1 MAITTATTL
10 PARALRRARGAER
23 SPGEPRH
30 VAYLYVL
37 PGLAVFAAFVL
48 LPLIHSGWI
57 SLFAWDGITAGEWVA
72 LDNYAAVFTDAD
84 LRAAFLH
91 ALVLLVF
98 YAVFP
103 VITGLLLAAAMS
115 RAPVR
120 GLAAFRTILFLPQV
134 IALVVVAVIWRMI
147 YAPDGGLINGAL
159 GAIGLDGLRQNWLGD
174 FDLALP
180 AVGLIGTWV
189 MYGLAMVLFT
199 AGVQKIPQSLYD
211 AARVDGAGP
220 VREFFAVTLPG
231 LRAELAVAL
240 TLTTIA
246 ALRNFDLV
254 YITTGGG
261 PGDSTSVP
269 AFEVYDRAFQA
280 GEVGG
285 ASAVGVCL
293 AFVIFLLSFA
303 INRFA
308 DRGAR

>member
-1 MAITTATTL
+1 MSL
-10 PARALRRARGAER
+10 PSRAAPRRTGAGER
-23 SPGEPRH
+23 PPGEPRR
-30 VAYLYVL
+30 VAYLYIL
-37 PGLAVFAAFVL
+37 PGLAVFVAFVL

-57 SLFAWDGITAGEWVA
+57 SLFAWDGITAGEWVG
-72 LDNYAAVFTDAD
+72 LDNYSAVVSDPE
-84 LRAAFLH
+84 LRSAFVH
-91 ALVLLVF
+91 ALVLLIF
-98 YAVFP
+98 YSGLP
-103 VITGLLLAAAMS
+103 IVIGLLLAAAMS

-120 GLAAFRTILFLPQV
+120 GLTAFRTILFLPQV
-134 IALVVVAVIWRMI
+134 IALVVVAVMWRMI
-147 YAPDGGLINGAL
+147 YAPDGGLINASL
-159 GAIGLDGLRQNWLGD
+159 EAIGLGALAQNWLGD
-174 FDLALP
+174 FNIALP

-199 AGVQKIPQSLYD
+199 AGVQKIPRSLYD

-220 VREFFAVTLPG
+220 IREFFAVTLPG
-231 LRAELAVAL
+231 LRAELAVAM

-261 PGDSTSVP
+261 PGGATSVP
-269 AFEVYDRAFQA
+269 AYEVYDRAFQS

-293 AFVIFLLSFA
+293 AAVIFVLAFA

-308 DRGAR
+308 ERGAR

>member
-1 MAITTATTL
+1 VA
-10 PARALRRARGAER
+10 P
-23 SPGEPRH
+23 PGEPRR
-30 VAYLYVL
+30 VAYLYIL
-37 PGLAVFAAFVL
+37 PGFAVFVAFVA

-57 SLFAWDGITAGEWVA
+57 SLFAWDGITPGEWVA
-72 LDNYAAVFTDAD
+72 FDNYKAIVTDPA
-84 LRAAFLH
+84 LRSAFVH
-91 ALVLLVF
+91 ALVLLIF
-98 YAVFP
+98 YAFLP
-103 VITGLLLAAAMS
+103 IVIGLVLAAAMS

-134 IALVVVAVIWRMI
+134 IALVVVAVMWRMI

-159 GAIGLDGLRQNWLGD
+159 SAIGLGSLTQNWLGS
-174 FDLALP
+174 FNLALP

-231 LRAELAVAL
+231 LRAEIAVAL

-254 YITTGGG
+254 YITTRGG
-261 PGDSTSVP
+261 PGGSTTVP
-269 AFEVYDRAFQA
+269 AYVVYDRAFKS

-293 AFVIFLLSFA
+293 AAVIFVLAFG

-308 DRGAR
+308 ERGAR

>member
-1 MAITTATTL
+1 VA
-10 PARALRRARGAER
+10 P
-23 SPGEPRH
+23 PGEPRR
-30 VAYLYVL
+30 VAYLYIL
-37 PGLAVFAAFVL
+37 PGFAVFVAFVL

-57 SLFAWDGITAGEWVA
+57 SLFAWDGITPGEWVA
-72 LDNYAAVFTDAD
+72 FDNYKAIVTDPA
-84 LRAAFLH
+84 LRSAFVH
-91 ALVLLVF
+91 ALVLLIF
-98 YAVFP
+98 YAFLP
-103 VITGLLLAAAMS
+103 IVIGLVLAAAMS

-134 IALVVVAVIWRMI
+134 IALVVVAVMWRMI
-147 YAPDGGLINGAL
+147 YAPDGGLINGGL
-159 GAIGLDGLRQNWLGD
+159 SAIGLGSLAQNWLGS
-174 FDLALP
+174 FNLALP

-231 LRAELAVAL
+231 LRAEIAVAL

-254 YITTGGG
+254 YITTRGG
-261 PGDSTSVP
+261 PGGSTTVP
-269 AFEVYDRAFQA
+269 AYVVYDRAFKS

-293 AFVIFLLSFA
+293 AAVIFVLAFS

-308 DRGAR
+308 ERGAR